1 VPEIF
6 GQLFGIAVFASLI
19 RAFVPLFLATLGG
32 LFNERSG
39 IVNIGIDGM
48 MIFGTWFGA
57 WGSLRYGA
65 VAGLLIATLSGMLV
79 ALIHAVAT
87 VTFRVDQIVSGVA
100 INILALGV
108 PRFLSIVA
116 FGEGQE
122 TQSPAVPS
130 LPTFSVPGLGTI
142 SPVVPLTILLGIAAW
157 WVLNRTVLGLRLR
170 SAGENPRAAESLGV
184 RVISMRYAGVLISGA
199 FAGLAGGYLSVELV
213 GQYTEGMNQGRGFI
227 ALAALILGN
236 WSVIGVAFSCLLFGW
251 TEALTVYLRVDWINN
266 AFIASLPYIVTL
278 VVLALFSRRVRPP
291 KAVGQAYEAGSPV

>member
-19 RAFVPLFLATLGG
+19 RAFVPLYLATLGG

-57 WGSLRYGA
+57 WGSLRYGPL
-65 VAGLLIATLSGMLV
+65 AGLLIASLSGMLL

-122 TQSPAVPS
+122 AQSPAVRS
-130 LPTFSVPGLGTI
+130 LPKIDLPRLGEI
-142 SPVVPLTILLGIAAW
+142 SPVVPLTVVLGIAAW
-157 WVLNRTVLGLRLR
+157 WVFNRTVLGLRLR

-184 RVISMRYAGVLISGA
+184 RVVSMRYAGVLISGA

-236 WSVIGVAFSCLLFGW
+236 WSVIGVAFSCLLFAW

>member
-1 VPEIF
+1 MPEIF
-6 GQLFGIAVFASLI
+6 GQLFGVAVLASLI

-65 VAGLLIATLSGMLV
+65 LAGLLIATLSGTLL

-130 LPTFSVPGLGTI
+130 LPKIDLPGLGEI
-142 SPVVPLTILLGIAAW
+142 SPVVPLTIVLGVAAW

-184 RVISMRYAGVLISGA
+184 RVISMRYVGVLISGA

-236 WSVIGVAFSCLLFGW
+236 WSVIGVAFSCLLFAW

>member
-1 VPEIF
+1 MPEIF
-6 GQLFGIAVFASLI
+6 GQLFGLAVIASLV

-65 VAGLLIATLSGMLV
+65 LAGLLIATLSGTLV

-130 LPTFSVPGLGTI
+130 LPKIDLPGLGEI
-142 SPVVPLTILLGIAAW
+142 SPVVPLTLVLGVAAW

-184 RVISMRYAGVLISGA
+184 RVMNMRYVGVLVSGA

>member
-1 VPEIF
+1 V
-6 GQLFGIAVFASLI
+6 
-19 RAFVPLFLATLGG
+19 
-32 LFNERSG
+32 
-39 IVNIGIDGM
+39 VNIGIDGM

-57 WGSLRYGA
+57 WGSLRYGPA
-65 VAGLLIATLSGMLV
+65 VGLLLAALSGTLV

-108 PRFLSIVA
+108 PRFLSIIA
-116 FGEGQE
+116 YGEGRE
-122 TQSPAVPS
+122 AQSPSVRS
-130 LPTFSVPGLGTI
+130 LPKIDLPRLGEI
-142 SPVVPLTILLGIAAW
+142 SPVVPLTIVLGVAAW

-184 RVISMRYAGVLISGA
+184 RVLNMRYAGVLISGA

-236 WSVIGVAFSCLLFGW
+236 WSAIGVVFSCLLFGW
-251 TEALTVYLRVDWINN
+251 TQALSVYLRVDWIDD

>member
-6 GQLFGIAVFASLI
+6 GQLLGLAVIASLV

-65 VAGLLIATLSGMLV
+65 LAGLLIATLSGTLV

-100 INILALGV
+100 INILAFGV

-130 LPTFSVPGLGTI
+130 LPKIDLPGLGEI
-142 SPVVPLTILLGIAAW
+142 SPVVPLTIVLGVAAW

-184 RVISMRYAGVLISGA
+184 RVRSMRYVGVLVSGA

-236 WSVIGVAFSCLLFGW
+236 WSVIGVTFSCLLFAW